1 MLQQKSDDYR
11 NVSTKLKISE
21 SEENSKST
29 VLRNTQDQLV
39 KITEQH
45 SNAVLKLRELQVCVS
60 IC

>member
-45 SNAVLKLRELQVCVS
+45 SNAVLKLRELQVRVS